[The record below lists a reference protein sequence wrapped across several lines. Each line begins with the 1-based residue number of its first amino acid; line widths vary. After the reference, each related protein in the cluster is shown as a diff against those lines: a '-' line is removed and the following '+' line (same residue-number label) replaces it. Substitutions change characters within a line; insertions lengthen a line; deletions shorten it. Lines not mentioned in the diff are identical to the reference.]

1 MIKQFRRAIF
11 AAAITAIVAVP
22 GTVAAQ
28 SDFDFVISGGIAVP
42 LSDMADAWDVGP
54 NFTFIGDYWF
64 KDRLAFRVEVGADL
78 LSGDDI
84 PGKSGGVPDMEIYRF
99 GAGLAYSLTDRAS
112 SKLSVLINGGGGL
125 SLFNTDP
132 LGSSS
137 STEDLTEVYFHI
149 NGGAEVGYKVS
160 DRVTLGIQG
169 QFVVAF
175 TDEDDIAFLNAA
187 LPGSG
192 PEDFDTALTLPI
204 TAVIRIHF

>member
-1 MIKQFRRAIF
+1 MITQFRRALF

-28 SDFDFVISGGIAVP
+28 SDFDFVISGGIAAP
-42 LSDMADAWDVGP
+42 LSDVADAWEVGV

-78 LSGDDI
+78 LTGEDI
-84 PGKSGGVPDMEIYRF
+84 PGKSGGLPDLEIYRF

-112 SKLSVLINGGGGL
+112 SKLNVLINGGGGL
-125 SLFNTDP
+125 SLFDTEA

-137 STEDLTEVYFHI
+137 TTDDLTEVYFHL

-160 DRVTLGIQG
+160 DRITLGLQA

-175 TDEDDIAFLNAA
+175 TDEDDIAFLNNA
-187 LPGSG
+187 LPGAG
-192 PEDFDTALTLPI
+192 PDEFDTALTLPI